1 MSCRPLLP
9 APVFLAVS
17 SIARTRQGRN
27 KAAAGSPDGR
37 SRQGAG
43 GRRSTAPGRKKRG
56 GAHRAFP
63 YAAPLPP
70 ALFPRACTLRA
81 FFLFRLPQASLPD
94 ALFCPRPP
102 SRTPSFA
109 PGLPGRRA
117 HPAPSIPCSPYPPAL
132 PHPPAPPILLLPLSP
147 APSILLP
154 LYPPAPS
161 IPCPSIPGPSIPL
174 PHPLSSRSSPA
185 LRLPPD
191 ALPSPRHSA
200 ASPFSRLI
208 CGTKR
213 ACFSPFLE
221 HLPGK
226 FPNIRP
232 FPAVSLH
239 FPQSYPPAPPH
250 FFQNPFLF
258 SHLSKILIIF
268 IIFSPI
274 PIEFRYAFST
284 FIKNKIACMR
294 SLQPV

>member
-1 MSCRPLLP
+1 MLPPCRPLYSLAP
-9 APVFLAVS
+9 AHC
-17 SIARTRQGRN
+17 
-27 KAAAGSPDGR
+27 
-37 SRQGAG
+37 
-43 GRRSTAPGRKKRG
+43 
-56 GAHRAFP
+56 AHFS
-63 YAAPLPP
+63 
-70 ALFPRACTLRA
+70 F
-81 FFLFRLPQASLPD
+81 SG
-94 ALFCPRPP
+94 CPRPP

-117 HPAPSIPCSPYPPAL
+117 HPAPSILLLPY
-132 PHPPAPPILLLPLSP
+132 PPAPPILLLPLSP
-147 APSILLP
+147 CPSIPLLPYPLLPLSPAPYPPAPSILLP
-154 LYPPAPS
+154 PIL
-161 IPCPSIPGPSIPL
+161 L

-200 ASPFSRLI
+200 SSPFSRLI

-274 PIEFRYAFST
+274 PIEFRYVFST
-284 FIKNKIACMR
+284 FIKNKTACMR

>member
-1 MSCRPLLP
+1 MLPPCRPLYSLAP
-9 APVFLAVS
+9 AHCAHFS
-17 SIARTRQGRN
+17 FSGC
-27 KAAAGSPDGR
+27 
-37 SRQGAG
+37 
-43 GRRSTAPGRKKRG
+43 PG
-56 GAHRAFP
+56 
-63 YAAPLPP
+63 
-70 ALFPRACTLRA
+70 
-81 FFLFRLPQASLPD
+81 
-94 ALFCPRPP
+94 PP

-109 PGLPGRRA
+109 PGLPPGRRA
-117 HPAPSIPCSPYPPAL
+117 HPAPPILLLLYPLPLYPPAPL
-132 PHPPAPPILLLPLSP
+132 SSCSLYPLLPLSP
-147 APSILLP
+147 APSIP
-154 LYPPAPS
+154 CSLYPPAPLS
-161 IPCPSIPGPSIPL
+161 PCSLYPLPPILLPSPIPLPPLSPCSLYPPAPLSPAPLSSCSLYPL

>member
-1 MSCRPLLP
+1 MLPPCRPLYSLAP
-9 APVFLAVS
+9 AHC
-17 SIARTRQGRN
+17 
-27 KAAAGSPDGR
+27 
-37 SRQGAG
+37 
-43 GRRSTAPGRKKRG
+43 
-56 GAHRAFP
+56 AHFS
-63 YAAPLPP
+63 
-70 ALFPRACTLRA
+70 F
-81 FFLFRLPQASLPD
+81 SG
-94 ALFCPRPP
+94 CPRPP

-117 HPAPSIPCSPYPPAL
+117 HPAPPIL
-132 PHPPAPPILLLPLSP
+132 LPPILLLPYPLLPLSP
-147 APSILLP
+147 CSSIPGPSIPLPPLSPGPSILLP
-154 LYPPAPS
+154 LYPPAPLS
-161 IPCPSIPGPSIPL
+161 PCSLYPPAPL
-174 PHPLSSRSSPA
+174 PPAPLSPA

-284 FIKNKIACMR
+284 FIKNKTACMR

>member
-1 MSCRPLLP
+1 MLPPCRPLYSLAP
-9 APVFLAVS
+9 AHC
-17 SIARTRQGRN
+17 
-27 KAAAGSPDGR
+27 
-37 SRQGAG
+37 
-43 GRRSTAPGRKKRG
+43 
-56 GAHRAFP
+56 AHFS
-63 YAAPLPP
+63 
-70 ALFPRACTLRA
+70 F
-81 FFLFRLPQASLPD
+81 SG
-94 ALFCPRPP
+94 CPRPP

-117 HPAPSIPCSPYPPAL
+117 HPAPPILLPSPIPLLPLSPAPYPPAPPIPLL
-132 PHPPAPPILLLPLSP
+132 PYPLPLYPPAPPILLPPLS
-147 APSILLP
+147 
-154 LYPPAPS
+154 
-161 IPCPSIPGPSIPL
+161 PGPSIPL

-284 FIKNKIACMR
+284 FIKNKTACMH

>member
-1 MSCRPLLP
+1 MLPPCRPLYSLAP
-9 APVFLAVS
+9 AHC
-17 SIARTRQGRN
+17 
-27 KAAAGSPDGR
+27 
-37 SRQGAG
+37 
-43 GRRSTAPGRKKRG
+43 
-56 GAHRAFP
+56 AHFS
-63 YAAPLPP
+63 
-70 ALFPRACTLRA
+70 F
-81 FFLFRLPQASLPD
+81 SG
-94 ALFCPRPP
+94 CPRPP

-117 HPAPSIPCSPYPPAL
+117 HPAPSILLLPYPPAPL
-132 PHPPAPPILLLPLSP
+132 PPAPLSSCS
-147 APSILLP
+147 SILLP
-154 LYPPAPS
+154 LYPPAPYPPAPS
-161 IPCPSIPGPSIPL
+161 IPPAPLSPAPSILLLPLSPAPPILLPSPIPHAPLSPAPSIPGPSIPL

-274 PIEFRYAFST
+274 PIEFRYVFST
-284 FIKNKIACMR
+284 FIKNKTACMR

>member
-1 MSCRPLLP
+1 MLPPCRPLYSLAP
-9 APVFLAVS
+9 AHCAHFS
-17 SIARTRQGRN
+17 FSGC
-27 KAAAGSPDGR
+27 
-37 SRQGAG
+37 
-43 GRRSTAPGRKKRG
+43 PG
-56 GAHRAFP
+56 
-63 YAAPLPP
+63 
-70 ALFPRACTLRA
+70 
-81 FFLFRLPQASLPD
+81 
-94 ALFCPRPP
+94 PP

-117 HPAPSIPCSPYPPAL
+117 HPAPPILLPSPIPLLPYP
-132 PHPPAPPILLLPLSP
+132 LLPLSSCP
-147 APSILLP
+147 PPSP
-154 LYPPAPS
+154 CSLYPLPP
-161 IPCPSIPGPSIPL
+161 ILL

-200 ASPFSRLI
+200 SSPFSRLI

-268 IIFSPI
+268 IIFSPV

-284 FIKNKIACMR
+284 FIKNKTACMR

>member
-1 MSCRPLLP
+1 MLPPCRPLYSLAP
-9 APVFLAVS
+9 AHC
-17 SIARTRQGRN
+17 
-27 KAAAGSPDGR
+27 
-37 SRQGAG
+37 
-43 GRRSTAPGRKKRG
+43 
-56 GAHRAFP
+56 AHFS
-63 YAAPLPP
+63 
-70 ALFPRACTLRA
+70 F
-81 FFLFRLPQASLPD
+81 SG
-94 ALFCPRPP
+94 CPRPP

-117 HPAPSIPCSPYPPAL
+117 HPAPSILLLPYPPAPPNPLL
-132 PHPPAPPILLLPLSP
+132 PLSSCPSIPLLPYPLLPLSP
-147 APSILLP
+147 AP
-154 LYPPAPS
+154 YPPAPS
-161 IPCPSIPGPSIPL
+161 ILLPPILL

-274 PIEFRYAFST
+274 PIEFCYAFST
-284 FIKNKIACMR
+284 FIKNKTACMR

>member
-94 ALFCPRPP
+94 ALFCPGPP
-102 SRTPSFA
+102 RTQGA
-109 PGLPGRRA
+109 
-117 HPAPSIPCSPYPPAL
+117 PCSPYPPA
-132 PHPPAPPILLLPLSP
+132 PPSPCSLYPLPPILLLPYP
-147 APSILLP
+147 LLP
-154 LYPPAPS
+154 LS
-161 IPCPSIPGPSIPL
+161 PCSSIPGPSIPCSLYPLLPLSPCSLYPPAPYPL

-274 PIEFRYAFST
+274 PIEFRYVFST
-284 FIKNKIACMR
+284 FIKNKTACMR

>member
-1 MSCRPLLP
+1 MLPPCRPLYSLAP
-9 APVFLAVS
+9 AHC
-17 SIARTRQGRN
+17 
-27 KAAAGSPDGR
+27 
-37 SRQGAG
+37 
-43 GRRSTAPGRKKRG
+43 
-56 GAHRAFP
+56 AHFS
-63 YAAPLPP
+63 
-70 ALFPRACTLRA
+70 F
-81 FFLFRLPQASLPD
+81 SG
-94 ALFCPRPP
+94 CPRPP

-117 HPAPSIPCSPYPPAL
+117 HPAP
-132 PHPPAPPILLLPLSP
+132 PILLPP
-147 APSILLP
+147 H
-154 LYPPAPS
+154 PPAPS
-161 IPCPSIPGPSIPL
+161 IPCPLSSCSPTPCSLYPPAPLSPAPLSPAPSIPCSLYPLLPLSPCSLYPPAPYPL

-274 PIEFRYAFST
+274 PIEFRYVFST
-284 FIKNKIACMR
+284 FIKNKTACMR

>member
-1 MSCRPLLP
+1 MLPPCRPLYSLAP
-9 APVFLAVS
+9 AHC
-17 SIARTRQGRN
+17 
-27 KAAAGSPDGR
+27 
-37 SRQGAG
+37 
-43 GRRSTAPGRKKRG
+43 
-56 GAHRAFP
+56 AHFS
-63 YAAPLPP
+63 
-70 ALFPRACTLRA
+70 F
-81 FFLFRLPQASLPD
+81 SG
-94 ALFCPRPP
+94 CPRPP

-109 PGLPGRRA
+109 PGLPVRRV
-117 HPAPSIPCSPYPPAL
+117 
-132 PHPPAPPILLLPLSP
+132 PPAPPILLPPILLLPYPLLPLSP
-147 APSILLP
+147 CS
-154 LYPPAPS
+154 
-161 IPCPSIPGPSIPL
+161 SIPGPSIPL

-221 HLPGK
+221 HLPGR

-274 PIEFRYAFST
+274 PIEFRYVFST
-284 FIKNKIACMR
+284 FIKNKTACMR

>member
-1 MSCRPLLP
+1 MLPPCRPLYSLAP
-9 APVFLAVS
+9 AHCAHFS
-17 SIARTRQGRN
+17 FSGC
-27 KAAAGSPDGR
+27 
-37 SRQGAG
+37 
-43 GRRSTAPGRKKRG
+43 PG
-56 GAHRAFP
+56 
-63 YAAPLPP
+63 
-70 ALFPRACTLRA
+70 
-81 FFLFRLPQASLPD
+81 
-94 ALFCPRPP
+94 PP

-117 HPAPSIPCSPYPPAL
+117 HPAP
-132 PHPPAPPILLLPLSP
+132 PILLLPLSP
-147 APSILLP
+147 
-154 LYPPAPS
+154 
-161 IPCPSIPGPSIPL
+161 CPSIPLLPYPLPLYPL

-274 PIEFRYAFST
+274 PIEFCYAFST
-284 FIKNKIACMR
+284 FIKNKTACMR

>member
-1 MSCRPLLP
+1 MLPPCRPLYSLAP
-9 APVFLAVS
+9 APC
-17 SIARTRQGRN
+17 
-27 KAAAGSPDGR
+27 
-37 SRQGAG
+37 
-43 GRRSTAPGRKKRG
+43 
-56 GAHRAFP
+56 AHFS
-63 YAAPLPP
+63 
-70 ALFPRACTLRA
+70 F
-81 FFLFRLPQASLPD
+81 SG
-94 ALFCPRPP
+94 CPRPP

-109 PGLPGRRA
+109 PGLPPGRPLLPQASPDAGRTLLPLSSCSLYP
-117 HPAPSIPCSPYPPAL
+117 PAPYPPAL
-132 PHPPAPPILLLPLSP
+132 P
-147 APSILLP
+147 
-154 LYPPAPS
+154 YPPAPS
-161 IPCPSIPGPSIPL
+161 IPCSSIPGPSIPL

-221 HLPGK
+221 HLPGN

-284 FIKNKIACMR
+284 FIKNKTACMR

>member
-81 FFLFRLPQASLPD
+81 FFLFRLPRASLPD

-102 SRTPSFA
+102 SRTQGA
-109 PGLPGRRA
+109 
-117 HPAPSIPCSPYPPAL
+117 PCSPYPPAL
-132 PHPPAPPILLLPLSP
+132 
-147 APSILLP
+147 
-154 LYPPAPS
+154 YPPAPLS
-161 IPCPSIPGPSIPL
+161 SCSLYPL

-284 FIKNKIACMR
+284 FIKNKTACMR

>member
-117 HPAPSIPCSPYPPAL
+117 HPAPSIP
-132 PHPPAPPILLLPLSP
+132 
-147 APSILLP
+147 
-154 LYPPAPS
+154 
-161 IPCPSIPGPSIPL
+161 L

-274 PIEFRYAFST
+274 PIEFRYVFST
-284 FIKNKIACMR
+284 FIKNKTACMR